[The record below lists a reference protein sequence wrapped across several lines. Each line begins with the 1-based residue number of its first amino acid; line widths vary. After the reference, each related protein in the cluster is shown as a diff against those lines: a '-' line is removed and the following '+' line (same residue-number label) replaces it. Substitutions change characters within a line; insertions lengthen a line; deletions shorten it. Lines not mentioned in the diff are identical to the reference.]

1 MRSKKLYQK
10 LIESCLFIFL
20 FNITL
25 HAQFTY
31 FGRNKVQYEVFDWQV
46 LKTEHFDIYYYPQF
60 SEIAEIGAQFAEE
73 AYDDLKFK
81 FNHVVLQRIPLIFY
95 NTHLHFQQTNTV
107 PGILPEGVGGFF
119 EFMKGR
125 VVLPYDGSLKQ
136 FKHVI
141 KHELVHVFMTNKI
154 RRIQNDFRLTSENL
168 PPLWFVEGLAEF
180 WSTEWDDQAE
190 MILRDGVLNG
200 YIPGLSEIDKISGT
214 FLMYKV
220 GQKIL
225 EFVSEKYGEDKI
237 LLLIENFWKSSNFED
252 IWKITL
258 GVNYSEFDK
267 DWKYYL
273 RKKYFPVVK
282 DEDLP
287 GFSAKKIT
295 DFGFNFSPVYYNDNK
310 ENWIIFLANRDG
322 YSSIYKIKVGEGK
335 TSKPELI
342 LQGEK
347 TDEFESLHLFRSSI
361 DVSNDGII
369 AFVSKSKGR
378 DNINFFDLR
387 NNRLSF
393 SKSFENILS
402 ISNPKFSFDAQKL
415 VFSGIDLK
423 GFRDLYVFDLIRDK
437 LIRLTNDYYDD
448 RNPSFSPDGKFVVF
462 SSDRTSQNKN
472 FYYNLFLIDLHDFE
486 IKKITSINSDQAYP
500 IFSRDGQKIIF
511 TSNINGVSN
520 LWFIKVNISRADS
533 IIVDNKI
540 EQLTA
545 FTSSVYDPNLKDS
558 ALIFCSFENFS
569 FQIYEIDNYIR
580 ESQRLNKKISISNDS
595 LRVNWII
602 KGIDGFKVKERIR
615 YEREYTLDFAQSHIT
630 TNPVYGTSGG
640 ALFSISDLMSDDHYQ
655 FLIFNT
661 AQSRDEFLKSFNIAI
676 TRISLAQKTNY
687 AYGVFHFSGRRY
699 DIRDSD
705 EYFFERSF
713 GIYFGLSYPFSFFRR
728 LEATFSLANSD
739 KEVFF
744 TSKSRKALLLTNSV
758 SYVFDNSLWA
768 SSGPIDGSRFMVLLG
783 LTNDIKFSNV
793 NYFSFMLDY
802 RNYLRLGLKSAFA
815 TRFQFF
821 FNEGKEARRFFM
833 GGNWDLRGYPRWSIR
848 GEKLWLTSF
857 EFRFPLIDQIT
868 VRFPFLTMNLFEFRG
883 ATFFDMGNA
892 WDIKYNQTLGSVGFG
907 IRMNL
912 FGVLVLRYD
921 IGKRIE
927 DGFRRF
933 QDGLFYQFFFGWD
946 F

>member
-10 LIESCLFIFL
+10 LIESCLFVFL

-273 RKKYFPVVK
+273 RKKYFPVVR

-520 LWFIKVNISRADS
+520 LWFINVNISRADS